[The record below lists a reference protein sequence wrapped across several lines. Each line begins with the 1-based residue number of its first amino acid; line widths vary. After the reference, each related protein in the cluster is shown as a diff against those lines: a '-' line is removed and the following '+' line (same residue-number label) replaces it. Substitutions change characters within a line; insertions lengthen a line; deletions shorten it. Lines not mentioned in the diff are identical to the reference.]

1 MGVQFNGS
9 AHRSSGER
17 GRRSAEPRTAAGAAA
32 VAGATAAATCRTG
45 GGIAEA
51 ITRIAGSSAWF
62 DRGFVT
68 YSNAAKVDMLGVP
81 ETTLARQGAEAQLL
95 VVGGQ
100 FGAALDSYAKAT
112 PLGQHTAPRTLE
124 ELLRDPR
131 YPQPMRH
138 LRKLSD
144 DPLTGEATWGL
155 VRDSQGYIT
164 GIYSLASGKPIKQ
177 FGFAIEEAHFQNSEI
192 YAQWIFRGMSS
203 MRAMPVSPLQPMPL
217 GHVPL

>member
-1 MGVQFNGS
+1 M
-9 AHRSSGER
+9 RTGER
-17 GRRSAEPRTAAGAAA
+17 GSAQGFAYLFLLMAVGVLAGTTAWAVQAGAA
-32 VAGATAAATCRTG
+32 
-45 GGIAEA
+45 
-51 ITRIAGSSAWF
+51 
-62 DRGFVT
+62 
-68 YSNAAKVDMLGVP
+68 
-81 ETTLARQGAEAQLL
+81 LARQGAEAQLL

>member
-1 MGVQFNGS
+1 M
-9 AHRSSGER
+9 RTGER
-17 GRRSAEPRTAAGAAA
+17 GPAQGFAYLFLLMAVGVLAGTTAWAVQAGAA
-32 VAGATAAATCRTG
+32 
-45 GGIAEA
+45 
-51 ITRIAGSSAWF
+51 
-62 DRGFVT
+62 
-68 YSNAAKVDMLGVP
+68 
-81 ETTLARQGAEAQLL
+81 LARQGAEAQLL

-100 FGAALDSYAKAT
+100 FGAALDSYAKVT

-138 LRKLSD
+138 LRKLFD

-177 FGFAIEEAHFQNSEI
+177 VGFAPEDAHFQNSET
-192 YAQWIFRGMSS
+192 YAAWIFRGLSN
-203 MRAMPVSPLQPMPL
+203 MRARSAPLLQPLPL
-217 GHVPL
+217 GQMPAAH